1 LPPSV
6 SPVYRSTFASVA
18 VAAACAYVVGL
29 IAGAATGWAAFA
41 GALLLLVV
49 YHARHLA
56 RLGRWAAN
64 PAAAKV
70 PEGRGVWDEVLTL
83 LHRFERA
90 AQGREAELAD
100 ALARLRRAA
109 QALPDGVLILDR
121 DDRIEWCNDRAT
133 ALLLLDPAT
142 DIGQPLANLVREPAF
157 RDYLASGEHEA
168 PLQLTRATG
177 LTLSLQLIPY
187 GPEHKLLLCRDVTH
201 AERVETMRRDFVA
214 NVSHEL
220 RTPLTVLVGFLE
232 TVRELK
238 LDPQRLRDYLGMMDE
253 QASRMQRIID
263 DLLTLSTLEAAPPP
277 PLERVRVAPLLA
289 RLKADASALS
299 GGRHD
304 ITLQGEPKADLL
316 GSESELASA
325 FGNLVSNA
333 IRYTPAGGKVRLAWR
348 EQPEGAS
355 FTVEDTGLGIPAEH
369 IPRLTE
375 RFYRVDRSRSR
386 DTGGTGLG
394 LAIVKHALARHQAA
408 LEVESRPGNGSRF
421 TVRFPAQRLAHVA
434 EHPRQPHDEAG
445 KRDHQRER
453 GDH

>member
-1 LPPSV
+1 MPSGV
-6 SPVYRSTFASVA
+6 SPVYRSTFTSIA
-18 VAAACAYVVGL
+18 VAAGCALVVGL
-29 IAGAATGWAAFA
+29 FAGAATGWAAFA

-49 YHARHLA
+49 HHARHLG

-70 PEGRGVWDEVLTL
+70 PEGRGAWDEVLTL
-83 LHRFERA
+83 LHRFERGA
-90 AQGREAELAD
+90 HRREMELAD

-157 RDYLASGEHEA
+157 RDYLSSGEHAA
-168 PLQLTRATG
+168 PIQLTRTTG
-177 LTLSLQLIPY
+177 LALSLQIIPY
-187 GPEHKLLLCRDVTH
+187 GQDHKLLLCRDVTH

-238 LDPQRLRDYLGMMDE
+238 LDPQRVRDYLGMMRE
-253 QASRMQRIID
+253 QASRMHRIIE
-263 DLLTLSTLEAAPPP
+263 DLLALSVLESAPPP
-277 PLERVRVAPLLA
+277 PAERVRVAPLLA
-289 RLKADASALS
+289 RLKVEAEALS
-299 GGRHD
+299 GGRHVLSL
-304 ITLQGEPKADLL
+304 IGEPAMDLL
-316 GSESELASA
+316 GAETELASA

-333 IRYTPAGGKVRLAWR
+333 IRYTPSGGRVTLQWR
-348 EQPEGAS
+348 DGVEGAAFS
-355 FTVEDTGLGIPAEH
+355 VEDTGLGIAPEH

-386 DTGGTGLG
+386 ETGGTGLG
-394 LAIVKHALARHQAA
+394 LAIVKHAVARHQAA
-408 LEVESRPGNGSRF
+408 LDVESRPGAGSRF
-421 TVRFPAQRLAHVA
+421 TVRFPPQRTAPLA
-434 EHPRQPHDEAG
+434 PTTQTEAP
-445 KRDHQRER
+445 
-453 GDH
+453 